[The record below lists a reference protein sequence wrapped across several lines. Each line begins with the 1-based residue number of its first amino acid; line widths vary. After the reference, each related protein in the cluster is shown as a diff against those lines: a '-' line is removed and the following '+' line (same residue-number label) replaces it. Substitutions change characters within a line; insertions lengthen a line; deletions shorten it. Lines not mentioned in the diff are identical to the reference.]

1 VSQISPT
8 NFKRRL
14 TLALALPLLLMSILA
29 ASLIG
34 QVSHLTSVMEWV
46 NHTDRVIAQA
56 NHTEKLLVDMETGL
70 RGYLVTGNTE
80 FLEPYQKGSLTIVS
94 AFTTLDRLVSDNR
107 SQLQRL
113 KTLQADSQQWQR
125 YAQQMLSLRKQG
137 GDYQA
142 YGINAQGKKLMDTIR
157 GDMASFITTEERLRD
172 TRTQAV
178 QKTTQQLFF
187 TRTVLSLAVG
197 GILAFFIRRQL
208 LAVAQSYGRAL
219 AVAQQQTEALREREA
234 ALSRSAQRLAGLHQI
249 DRNILAAESSPSL
262 VRTALS
268 QMRQLVPCQQAFVV
282 LFNFETGTA
291 QVIAGSANGGG
302 YLPEGTMIAIADCAC
317 ENVLHQETRYV
328 EDIATAHSCP
338 PVLNRLLSEGIRS
351 YISVPLVVEE
361 NLIGELNLVATQ
373 TAAFAPEHQEIATEV
388 AAQLAIAIQQSQL
401 RQQLLNYTSQLEQH
415 VAERTRELQ
424 ETNTE
429 LEAFTYS
436 VSHDL
441 RAPLRTMQG
450 FTQALQEDY
459 GDRLDSLGQDY
470 ARYITEAAVSMD
482 TLISDLLT
490 YSRLSRAEIR
500 IQPIDLSRVIAEG
513 LSQLDAELRER
524 QVQVTV
530 EEPLPQVMAHRITL
544 VQVVTNLLANAI
556 KFVKP
561 DVQPQVRVWAE
572 ELGSR
577 ESAVG
582 SGERTDYSWAHL
594 GDGEGGEDITP
605 SSPVSLSSPLAPPAP
620 DSRLP
625 TPDSP
630 PQVVRLWIQDN
641 GIGIAS
647 EYHER
652 IFRVFERLHG
662 VETYPGTGI
671 GLAIVRKGMERMG
684 GQVGVE
690 SQPNQGSR
698 FWIELPKVT
707 S

>member
-1 VSQISPT
+1 MSQISQI
-8 NFKRRL
+8 NFQRR
-14 TLALALPLLLMSILA
+14 LALALVLPLILMSILA

-34 QVSHLTSVMEWV
+34 QVSHLTAVMQWV

-56 NHTEKLLVDMETGL
+56 NHTEKLLIDMETGL
-70 RGYLVTGNTE
+70 RGYLVTGNSE
-80 FLEPYQKGSLTIVS
+80 FLEPYQKANS
-94 AFTTLDRLVSDNR
+94 AIAPTFDQLSRSISDNPA
-107 SQLQRL
+107 QLQRL
-113 KTLQADSQQWQR
+113 KKLQSDSQQWQR
-125 YAQQMLSLRKQG
+125 YAQQMLAIRKQG

-142 YGINAQGKKLMDTIR
+142 YAINAQGKILMDTIR
-157 GDMASFITTEERLRD
+157 SQMASFLNIEQALRD
-172 TRTQAV
+172 TRTHTV
-178 QKTTQQLFF
+178 QKTTQWLLV
-187 TRTVLSLAVG
+187 TRVGLALGVG
-197 GILAFFIRRQL
+197 GILAFFTRYQL

-219 AVAQQQTEALREREA
+219 AVAQERTEALQENEA
-234 ALSRSAQRLAGLHQI
+234 ALRRSAQRLAGLHQI
-249 DRNILAAESSPSL
+249 DRDILAAESSPAL
-262 VRTALS
+262 IKAALS
-268 QMRQLVPCQQAFVV
+268 RMRQLVPCQQAFVV

-291 QVIAGSANGGG
+291 QVVAGSANGDGH
-302 YLPEGTMIAIADCAC
+302 LPEGTTMAIADCAC
-317 ENVLHQETRYV
+317 ENVLHQEIRYV

-338 PVLNRLLSEGIRS
+338 PVLKRLLSEGVRS

-388 AAQLAIAIQQSQL
+388 AAQLAIAIHQSKLREQL
-401 RQQLLNYTSQLEQH
+401 QNYTTQLEQR
-415 VAERTRELQ
+415 VADRTRELQ

-450 FTQALQEDY
+450 FTQALLEDY
-459 GDRLDSLGQDY
+459 TDELDPLGQDY
-470 ARYITEAAVSMD
+470 ALYIAQAAVSMD

-513 LSQLDAELRER
+513 LSQLDTDLRSR
-524 QVQVTV
+524 QVQVIV
-530 EEPLPQVMAHRITL
+530 EEPLPEVMAHRTTL

-572 ELGSR
+572 EVGSR
-577 ESAVG
+577 ESGVG
-582 SGERTDYSWAHL
+582 SGDTSDYSL
-594 GDGEGGEDITP
+594 
-605 SSPVSLSSPLAPPAP
+605 
-620 DSRLP
+620 LP
-625 TPDSP
+625 TPHS
-630 PQVVRLWIQDN
+630 QKNWVRLWIQDN

-647 EYHER
+647 EYQER

-684 GQVGVE
+684 GQAGVE
-690 SQPNQGSR
+690 SQPDQGSR
-698 FWIELPKVT
+698 FWIELPKI
-707 S
+707 SD